1 MFAAS
6 DGRLLIQSSEVLPEP
21 FCRLIGVCAP
31 HYILLRKPSGLE
43 KVKFS
48 QARLNFTLK
57 LYLSQEENSSLV
69 GKVLMPD
76 FDGLSNCDKTTKDA
90 IINFSY
96 HLTIGNMDEAFKA
109 IRAIK
114 M

>member
-48 QARLNFTLK
+48 QALFLILHRNCI
-57 LYLSQEENSSLV
+57 SLRR
-69 GKVLMPD
+69 KTQVLWVK
-76 FDGLSNCDKTTKDA
+76 C
-90 IINFSY
+90 
-96 HLTIGNMDEAFKA
+96 
-109 IRAIK
+109 
-114 M
+114 